1 MIAKKLDID
10 FGGTMS
16 DNEYVPDW
24 NPENNSLQ
32 STLHPDPNWNGHLER
47 QPFPG
52 CLETLRLLR
61 AKGFSHGVVS
71 RIEMDRLLIQV
82 KIRRWFTHHGFDEV
96 IPQELIRFCQTWE
109 GKVILCEM
117 RGTTHFIDNHL
128 APLAPMVER
137 IPNLYLFRPD
147 RERGTNKYLWHLV
160 ESGKVTLVQSWSEF
174 CEHVLRKDK

>member
-52 CLETLRLLR
+52 CLPTLRLLQTN
-61 AKGFSHGVVS
+61 GFAPIGVVS
-71 RIEMDRLLIQV
+71 
-82 KIRRWFTHHGFDEV
+82 KIKMIPLVEIKILRSFTHHGFDEV
-96 IPQELIRFCQTWE
+96 IPQQLIRFCAEWE
-109 GKVILCEM
+109 EKLGICM
-117 RGTTHFIDNHL
+117 
-128 APLAPMVER
+128 
-137 IPNLYLFRPD
+137 
-147 RERGTNKYLWHLV
+147 
-160 ESGKVTLVQSWSEF
+160 
-174 CEHVLRKDK
+174 